1 MKKNM
6 TEGREWS
13 SILLFSLPIMGA
25 NLLQVLYNLADS
37 VIVGNLINSTAL
49 GAVGLTSSMVWLL
62 TAICTSFGSGVN
74 IAVAQFFG
82 AKKDDSIQE
91 SISAAY
97 VIAIAVSLAII
108 ALCFLIARPVI
119 FGFLQAPS
127 EMRFDSVSYFLIYSC
142 GTIFLMLYN
151 VTYGILRAHGD
162 SRGALIFLLISA
174 AINIVLDCIFISVF
188 NMGVSGAAAASV
200 IAQAGSAIA
209 SFLYLRHV
217 FPDLMPKKRFLYAW
231 KKQGALLTRLSVPIM
246 LQTGVNSL
254 GFIILQRLINSFG
267 SASIEG
273 YAAMLKVEQLAHIP
287 SQSFNI
293 AISSFAGQNIGAEK
307 LERARRGYKNTITIG
322 ILISISISI
331 IVLLFDRPLLQI
343 FNISGE
349 ALRRAEEHLDILMCF
364 IWVST
369 INNITCGFLQG
380 AGDVKIPAS
389 SSSINLSIRLVLS
402 FLLSLTPVGFRCYYV
417 SMPPAWLIA
426 CFVVV
431 MRYRSGKWRE
441 YRIVKNQV

>member
-1 MKKNM
+1 MKKDM

-37 VIVGNLINSTAL
+37 VIVGNLISSTAL

-62 TAICTSFGSGVN
+62 TAICTSVGSGVN
-74 IAVAQFFG
+74 IAVAQYFG
-82 AKKDDSIQE
+82 ARRENQIQE

-97 VIAIAVSLAII
+97 MIAIAVSLILT
-108 ALCFLIARPVI
+108 ALCFLTARPII
-119 FGFLQAPS
+119 FGFLQAPE
-127 EMRFDSVSYFLIYSC
+127 EMRFDSVAYYLIYSC
-142 GTIFLMLYN
+142 GIIFLMLYN

-174 AINIVLDCIFISVF
+174 ALNIVLDCIFISVF
-188 NMGVSGAAAASV
+188 HMGVSGAAAASV

-209 SFLYLRHV
+209 SFLYLRHI
-217 FPDLMPKKRFLYAW
+217 FPDLLPKKRFLYAW
-231 KKQGALLTRLSVPIM
+231 KEQGLLLTRLSVPIM
-246 LQTGVNSL
+246 LQTGVNSI

-267 SASIEG
+267 AASIEG

-287 SQSFNI
+287 SQSFNV
-293 AISSFAGQNIGAEK
+293 AISSFAGQNIGANK
-307 LERARRGYKNTITIG
+307 LERARHGYKTTITMG
-322 ILISISISI
+322 IIISVFISIT
-331 IVLLFDRPLLQI
+331 VLCFDRPLLQI

-349 ALRRAEEHLDILMCF
+349 SLHRAKEHLDILMCF

-369 INNITCGFLQG
+369 ITNITCGFLQG
-380 AGDVKIPAS
+380 AGDVRIPAS
-389 SSSINLSIRLVLS
+389 SSSINLSIRLALS

-441 YRIVKNQV
+441 YRIVKE